1 MRKEDDKKI
10 VIAAGT
16 ICLACGVFAAK
27 KPEPKAFAVCHGRP
41 KAEADSP
48 R

>member
-1 MRKEDDKKI
+1 MSKI
-10 VIAAGT
+10 QLGISS
-16 ICLACGVFAAK
+16 CLMGQKVRFDTG
-27 KPEPKAFAVCHGRP
+27 AVRHGRP